1 MRHLKAGRKLNRSSS
16 HRKAMLRNMVT
27 SLLLHEHIQ
36 TTDAKAKEMRRW
48 VDRMITLGKRNTVH
62 ARRQAAAFVR
72 GRDIVKKLFDDIAP
86 RFATRPG
93 GYTRITKLGSRVGDA
108 APVSLIELVERSDR
122 ARGEAEKKKERR
134 RRAVQKKEE
143 AAAKSALPPA

>member
-1 MRHLKAGRKLNRSSS
+1 MRHLKAGRKLNRTSS
-16 HRKAMLRNMVT
+16 HRKAMFRNLVT
-27 SLLLHEHIQ
+27 SLLQHEHVQ
-36 TTDAKAKEMRRW
+36 TTDAKAKEMRRF
-48 VDRMITLGKRNTVH
+48 VDRMITLGKRNTLH

-72 GRDIVKKLFDDIAP
+72 GHDMVKKLFDEIAP

-93 GYTRITKLGSRVGDA
+93 GYTRITKLGSRIDDN
-108 APVSLIELVERSDR
+108 APISLIEFVERGDQ
-122 ARGEAEKKKERR
+122 ARSEADKKRERR

>member
-16 HRKAMLRNMVT
+16 HRKAMFRNLVT
-27 SLLLHEHIQ
+27 SLLQHEHVQ

-48 VDRMITLGKRNTVH
+48 VDRMITLGKRNTLH

-72 GRDIVKKLFDDIAP
+72 GHAMVKKLFDDIAP
-86 RFATRPG
+86 RFTARPG
-93 GYTRITKLGSRVGDA
+93 GYTRITKLGARVGDNA
-108 APVSLIELVERSDR
+108 SISLIELVERGDG
-122 ARGEAEKKKERR
+122 ARGEAEKKRERR

>member
-1 MRHLKAGRKLNRSSS
+1 MRHLKAGRKLNRTSS
-16 HRKAMLRNMVT
+16 HRKALLRNLVT
-27 SLLLHEHIQ
+27 SLLQHEHLQ

-86 RFATRPG
+86 RFASRPG
-93 GYTRITKLGSRVGDA
+93 GYTRITKLGSRHGDS

-122 ARGEAEKKKERR
+122 ARSEAEKKRERR

-143 AAAKSALPPA
+143 AAAKAGLPPA

>member
-1 MRHLKAGRKLNRSSS
+1 MRHLNAGRKLNRSSS
-16 HRKAMLRNMVT
+16 HRKAMLRNLVT
-27 SLLLHEHIQ
+27 SLLQHEHLQ

-72 GRDIVKKLFDDIAP
+72 GRTIVKKLFDDIAP

-93 GYTRITKLGSRVGDA
+93 GYTRITKLGNRVGDA
-108 APVSLIELVERSDR
+108 APVSLIELVERTDR
-122 ARGEAEKKKERR
+122 GRTEAEKKRERR
-134 RRAVQKKEE
+134 RRTAQKKEE
-143 AAAKSALPPA
+143 AAAKAALPPG